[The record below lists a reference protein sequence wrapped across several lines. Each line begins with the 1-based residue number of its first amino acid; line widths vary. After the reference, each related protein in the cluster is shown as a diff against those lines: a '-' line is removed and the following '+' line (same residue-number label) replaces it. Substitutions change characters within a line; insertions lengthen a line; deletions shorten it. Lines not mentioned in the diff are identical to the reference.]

1 MPTALEKLSI
11 IDPQMAEE
19 LNKILKMAQN
29 LAQESIYFS
38 SRYSDAIRE
47 IFRHGKEFN
56 NEVDNVLIASSDLA
70 TRLPPEIVHFKLKD
84 IARRL
89 GESAGK
95 LSGSDILVVAQAQ
108 RAEDLREALFN
119 LFKEDMI

>member
-19 LNKILKMAQN
+19 LNKILEMAQS
-29 LAQESIYFS
+29 LANESIYFS
-38 SRYSDAIRE
+38 SRYSNAIRE
-47 IFRHGKEFN
+47 VFRHGREFN

-70 TRLPPEIVHFKLKD
+70 TRLPPEVVHFKLKN

-89 GESAGK
+89 EESTGK
-95 LSGSDILVVAQAQ
+95 LSGSDSLVLTQAYQ
-108 RAEDLREALFN
+108 AENLREALFN
-119 LFKEDMI
+119 LFKKDML

>member
-47 IFRHGKEFN
+47 IFRHGREFN

-70 TRLPPEIVHFKLKD
+70 TRPPPEVVHFQLKN

-89 GESAGK
+89 AESTGR
-95 LSGSDILVVAQAQ
+95 LSGSDNLVVAQAQ
-108 RAEDLREALFN
+108 MAEDLKEALFN
-119 LFKEDMI
+119 LFKEDTV

>member
-19 LNKILKMAQN
+19 LNMILKMAQN
-29 LAQESIYFS
+29 LANDSLYLS
-38 SRYSDAIRE
+38 SHYADAIRE
-47 IFRHGKEFN
+47 VFRQGRTFN

-70 TRLPPEIVHFKLKD
+70 TRLPPEVVHFQLKN

-89 GESAGK
+89 AESTGR
-95 LSGSDILVVAQAQ
+95 LSGSDNLVIAQAQ
-108 RAEDLREALFN
+108 QAEDLKEALFN